1 MFPSS
6 TAAAAAHENA
16 RAPLPPALTAL
27 FAPRQPAVAVV
38 VKRKRVLVPS
48 EARDDDVE
56 AVNTATEAGAEVERK
71 PRVFVVP
78 SDARPVAAG
87 EPAAATPVD
96 APVVRVL
103 RRRPSPLQRPGEV
116 VHIVPPPQEPSQDD
130 VLEQSDTS
138 WLALPHHGE
147 YESVL
152 DSLAQVKALVQQAE
166 SASRFRIGRLGR
178 GKR

>member
-38 VKRKRVLVPS
+38 VKRKRVLLPS
-48 EARDDDVE
+48 EARDDGTD
-56 AVNTATEAGAEVERK
+56 AGCAAGEAGAEVERK

-78 SDARPVAAG
+78 SEPRPAATG
-87 EPAAATPVD
+87 EPAAVPPVD
-96 APVVRVL
+96 APVARAL

-116 VHIVPPPQEPSQDD
+116 VHIVPPPLEPSQDD
-130 VLEQSDTS
+130 ALEQSDAS
-138 WLALPHHGE
+138 WLPLPLHRE

-152 DSLAQVKALVQQAE
+152 DSLAQVKALVLQAE
-166 SASRFRIGRLGR
+166 SASRFRFGRLGR

>member
-6 TAAAAAHENA
+6 TAAATAPDNT

-48 EARDDDVE
+48 EARDEGTDAGCTGAE
-56 AVNTATEAGAEVERK
+56 TGAEVERK
-71 PRVFVVP
+71 PRVFVVASEP
-78 SDARPVAAG
+78 KAATAG
-87 EPAAATPVD
+87 EQAAAQPVE
-96 APVVRVL
+96 APVPRAL

-116 VHIVPPPQEPSQDD
+116 VHIVPPPQEPAQDEPP
-130 VLEQSDTS
+130 EQSDAT
-138 WLALPHHGE
+138 WLALPRHRE

-152 DSLAQVKALVQQAE
+152 DSLAQVKALLQQAE

-178 GKR
+178 GSR